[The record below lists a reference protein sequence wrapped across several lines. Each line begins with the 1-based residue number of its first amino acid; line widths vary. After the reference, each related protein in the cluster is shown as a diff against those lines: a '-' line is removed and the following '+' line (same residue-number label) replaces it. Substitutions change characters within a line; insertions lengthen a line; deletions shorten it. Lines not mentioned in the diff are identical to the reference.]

1 MFEWKMAVKMNTKN
15 TNVGMVGICTN
26 LENAVM
32 NDNHRVR
39 IFGR

>member
-1 MFEWKMAVKMNTKN
+1 MAVKMNTKN
-15 TNVGMVGICTN
+15 MNVGMAGICTN

-32 NDNHRVR
+32 NDNLRVR